1 MDSTFKEKWFNDDL
15 RKSLE
20 KYHKK
25 FRSGKELEIEELA
38 EYEVLIR
45 DILQRLI

>member
-1 MDSTFKEKWFNDDL
+1 MDSTFKEKWLNDDL

-25 FRSGKELEIEELA
+25 FRSGKELRAEELA
-38 EYEVLIR
+38 EYEALIHKVL
-45 DILQRLI
+45 DALI